1 MAETCVA
8 GDAGAGVRRG
18 SSGDSAPVPQP
29 RLWAGR
35 PLPRPSAQAPA
46 PSRPCP
52 QDNEAFHSQT
62 KGKSLKG
69 ESSVST
75 RAKGLGWGRTG
86 LPESHCGCSDEPVW
100 IYSCLTQ
107 HNLIFHIKDQIIFQL
122 QLITH
127 PKSTS
132 KDGRRPPSTCFA
144 APRAPGFHARLRG
157 VWGPGTPPFT
167 PTWAFEAGPG
177 DQGASWALR
186 LLAGPP
192 GPILGSQTVLFPV
205 DAWSPR
211 QNSSPDG
218 WVSLGPTLPP
228 MRNTPHTTITHSL
241 SGLGKGARWAP
252 LSPFIRCSN

>member
-86 LPESHCGCSDEPVW
+86 LPESHWGCSDELVW

-127 PKSTS
+127 PQKHI
-132 KDGRRPPSTCFA
+132 KGRSASAQHLLCSAACARISRP
-144 APRAPGFHARLRG
+144 
-157 VWGPGTPPFT
+157 
-167 PTWAFEAGPG
+167 
-177 DQGASWALR
+177 ASR
-186 LLAGPP
+186 
-192 GPILGSQTVLFPV
+192 
-205 DAWSPR
+205 R
-211 QNSSPDG
+211 
-218 WVSLGPTLPP
+218 LGP
-228 MRNTPHTTITHSL
+228 RNSAVHAHM
-241 SGLGKGARWAP
+241 GL
-252 LSPFIRCSN
+252 